1 MLEKIKNIVSKADR
15 YLYQK
20 FGSDKTT
27 KSLENIEQAQI
38 IISYLNEPNEDFET
52 RFVGGCVRNAISGE
66 NIDDIDLAT
75 SLEPNEVKKKLNKKN
90 IKLID
95 TGISHGTITAIL
107 DNKKFEITTL
117 RKDVA
122 TDGRHA
128 KVEFTLKWEQDALR
142 RDFSVNAIYADIQGR
157 IFDPLDGISDLKNGK
172 IKFIG
177 EAEERIQE
185 DYLRILRYFRFFTK
199 YSKQEHDPHIIRSI
213 KKHINGLNKISKERI
228 FDEIKK
234 ILVLKDIYKL
244 FSNKVSRDII
254 LNIFPQFRYHER
266 LRIIINLNNRLKVKY
281 DKYLILALLTVNES
295 NDYEFFCHKYK
306 IPNNIKNRLRNIS
319 KKFGSLANKKFYT
332 ENNIRKLIYFHG
344 KEYVKDLLLFSLSL
358 NKKIN
363 IEKLIDFLE
372 SCDVPKLP
380 ISGHDLKKYGY
391 EKGETIGKKIKNLEE
406 KWIESNFIIKK
417 EELESYL
424 KNISKN

>member
-1 MLEKIKNIVSKADR
+1 MITILNKLRSRSKNFSSLHSKFRKIKENTEIEKVFKAVEQFSDTSEIR
-15 YLYQK
+15 Y
-20 FGSDKTT
+20 
-27 KSLENIEQAQI
+27 
-38 IISYLNEPNEDFET
+38 
-52 RFVGGCVRNAISGE
+52 VGGCIRKIINNELVE
-66 NIDDIDLAT
+66 DIDLAVNL
-75 SLEPNEVKKKLNKKN
+75 SPSEVSKVLKKN
-90 IKLID
+90 NIKSYE
-95 TGISHGTITAIL
+95 TGIEHGTITALI
-107 DNKKFEITTL
+107 NQNKFEITSL
-117 RKDVA
+117 RKDIA

-266 LRIIINLNNRLKVKY
+266 LRIIINLNNSLKVRY